1 MKQSLNEIKR
11 MQFLAGVIT
20 ENQYKQSLDEEFLF
34 EEVSDEEIEK
44 ATAAALKISPDQ
56 VVNHPPSEKEKNV
69 DEFLDPGTQLAITIA
84 GLIPPALTLVGNIA
98 NKAKQRW
105 GLNDK
110 EKEILAQFNKKI
122 EEKKELIAK
131 LDKQNNRSREEK
143 ERELL
148 DQLIKQ
154 RDQKFGTKLGNMAKE
169 LAHSLHEAYTLPIR
183 KMLQFAAW
191 TADKFGKKTKLL
203 DEKYREKIANIIYA
217 TVMFGIA
224 GYGIFE
230 HIGHLAGIA
239 PVIVTIAD
247 GTKAG
252 KSIVDIVKEAALLI

>member
-20 ENQYKQSLDEEFLF
+20 ENQYKRSLDEEFLF

-69 DEFLDPGTQLAITIA
+69 DESAVTLALTIA
-84 GLIPPALTLVGNIA
+84 GLIPPALDLVGNIA
-98 NKAKQRW
+98 NKAKQMFS
-105 GLNDK
+105 LNDK

-122 EEKKELIAK
+122 KEKKELVAK
-131 LDKQNNRSREEK
+131 LDKENNPREER

-154 RDQKFGTKLGNMAKE
+154 KDQKFGTKLGNMAKHA
-169 LAHSLHEAYTLPIR
+169 AHSLHETYTLPIR

-191 TADKFGKKTKLL
+191 TAEKFGKKSKLS

-239 PVIVTIAD
+239 PVITTIAD
-247 GTKAG
+247 GAKAG